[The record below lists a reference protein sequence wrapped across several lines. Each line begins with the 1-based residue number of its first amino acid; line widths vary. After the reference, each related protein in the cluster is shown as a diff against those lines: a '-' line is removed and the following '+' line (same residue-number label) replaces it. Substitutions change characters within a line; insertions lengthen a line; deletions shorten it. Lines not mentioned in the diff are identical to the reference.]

1 MTQQLP
7 CRGPLHWILL
17 EHLHDKV
24 CRQRAVMG
32 QIDVQSWLTADFA
45 LQRCLQTLAELS
57 VWESLLLSPPP
68 LPPGGRGGGTKGMN
82 KTSAAAKDG
91 PSPSLEFSACI

>member
-7 CRGPLHWILL
+7 CHSPLHWILL

-32 QIDVQSWLTADFA
+32 QIDVQSWFTADFA

-57 VWESLLLSPPP
+57 VGIVAVVTPTTPAWGLGE
-68 LPPGGRGGGTKGMN
+68 GGPR
-82 KTSAAAKDG
+82 A
-91 PSPSLEFSACI
+91 